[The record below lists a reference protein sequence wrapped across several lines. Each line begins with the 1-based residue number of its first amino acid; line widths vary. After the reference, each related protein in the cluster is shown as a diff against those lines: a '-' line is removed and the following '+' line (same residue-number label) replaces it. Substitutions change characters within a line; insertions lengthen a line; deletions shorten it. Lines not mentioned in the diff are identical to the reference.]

1 MSFDSHSNITIH
13 ADLDCTV
20 IHATLRP
27 QDLIPAFLNVLKDT
41 PEYEQLVANNAGV
54 PSYAQE
60 DDDSEWW
67 NSEDCSILLNEELF
81 IVLNQYAPEGYYFGS
96 HQGDGSDFGYWKEE
110 D

>member
-1 MSFDSHSNITIH
+1 MSFVDSHSNITIH
-13 ADLDCTV
+13 ADLDRTV

-41 PEYEQLVANNAGV
+41 PEYEQLVANNAV
-54 PSYAQE
+54 FPSYAQE

-67 NSEDCSILLNEELF
+67 NSEDCAILNEELF
-81 IVLNQYAPEGYYFGS
+81 NVLNQYAPEGYYFGS